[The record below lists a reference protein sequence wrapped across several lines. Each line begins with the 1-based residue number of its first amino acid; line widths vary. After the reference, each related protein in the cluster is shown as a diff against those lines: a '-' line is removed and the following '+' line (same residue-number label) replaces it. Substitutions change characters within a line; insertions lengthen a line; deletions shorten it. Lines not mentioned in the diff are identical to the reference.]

1 MEKAKFGLFKMDAEI
16 PLLTQAHELRANQ
29 HFDKQKSKNLLNSQL
44 SEVVRKSA
52 FLTKV
57 SRTEKICKVG

>member
-1 MEKAKFGLFKMDAEI
+1 MDAEI

-29 HFDKQKSKNLLNSQL
+29 HFDKQKLKNLLNSQL

-57 SRTEKICKVG
+57 SRTENICKVE